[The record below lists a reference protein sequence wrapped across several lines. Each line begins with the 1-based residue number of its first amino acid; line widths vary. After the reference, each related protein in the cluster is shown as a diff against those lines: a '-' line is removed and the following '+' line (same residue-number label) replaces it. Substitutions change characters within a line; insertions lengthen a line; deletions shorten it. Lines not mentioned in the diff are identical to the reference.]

1 MTIKSGGGIN
11 MSLQTGNAGLSSGD
25 LYVDT
30 AANILANGDLVV
42 GRKV

>member
-1 MTIKSGGGIN
+1 MYQQVKAGGV
-11 MSLQTGNAGLSSGD
+11 QTGNVGLLSGD

-30 AANILANGDLVV
+30 AANILLNGDLVV